1 MVYHSPVWDIRIVP
15 GAHCHKECR
24 VEPPVHTGAHLL
36 SIALAWR
43 SRPAPQSWSFTRQLH
58 SFVKDAREQYD
69 KLRMMHSH
77 METLYKELGQYFLF
91 DPKKVSVEEF
101 FMDLHNF
108 RNMFVQAVKE
118 NQKRREIEEK
128 MRRAKLAKEKAE
140 KERLEKQRKREQL
153 IDMNAEGDETGV
165 MDSLLE
171 ALQSGAAFRRKRGPR
186 QANRKVGCA
195 VTSVLASE
203 LTKDDAMTAVPAKVA
218 KNREGVPTV
227 LEETKELIGRAS

>member
-1 MVYHSPVWDIRIVP
+1 
-15 GAHCHKECR
+15 
-24 VEPPVHTGAHLL
+24 
-36 SIALAWR
+36 
-43 SRPAPQSWSFTRQLH
+43 
-58 SFVKDAREQYD
+58 
-69 KLRMMHSH
+69 
-77 METLYKELGQYFLF
+77 
-91 DPKKVSVEEF
+91 
-101 FMDLHNF
+101 
-108 RNMFVQAVKE
+108 
-118 NQKRREIEEK
+118 
-128 MRRAKLAKEKAE
+128 
-140 KERLEKQRKREQL
+140 
-153 IDMNAEGDETGV
+153 MNAEGDETGV